1 MSEQGRLDIEPEA
14 ESTPSSSLALIS
26 ALPEINIL
34 TLLRFLPDLAF
45 KRRVEEAAS
54 AARAIKVEGRDGVER
69 ATAALVP
76 VRAAIEA
83 SNAAFEDPCSLANQ
97 LHKRLTGLRIDF
109 RRVGEEVVVAK
120 SAEVYAETRRLDRII
135 EDARIKAQAE
145 ADRQAR
151 EAAAAAAKAAKA
163 EGASQAVVEV
173 LKQQAKTATAAPVA
187 SPIARP
193 TLHGMTMTA
202 KWRARF
208 VGTPDGAEPNPDVA
222 DYSVRQQAQARR
234 LLRAIADGKVPL
246 AAAPLD
252 WGYLN
257 KRAAAEK
264 STLDIP
270 EIEAFDAGGT
280 RKK

>member
-151 EAAAAAAKAAKA
+151 EAAAANWC
-163 EGASQAVVEV
+163 VNW
-173 LKQQAKTATAAPVA
+173 LKL
-187 SPIARP
+187 S
-193 TLHGMTMTA
+193 
-202 KWRARF
+202 
-208 VGTPDGAEPNPDVA
+208 
-222 DYSVRQQAQARR
+222 
-234 LLRAIADGKVPL
+234 
-246 AAAPLD
+246 
-252 WGYLN
+252 LN
-257 KRAAAEK
+257 C
-264 STLDIP
+264 
-270 EIEAFDAGGT
+270 AFMACS
-280 RKK
+280 